1 MHVPTD
7 QLPAALSMAPREWEA
22 AYRCPKPGFEDWVV
36 MQCRTNRRAAWAAQV
51 AQDAGWPRVLVY
63 RQVCVSSHALP
74 INRKGEVCMFFHA
87 LLDIVCHGCPEQ
99 GSYIASRD
107 AVTGRVHGPWF
118 FL

>member
-1 MHVPTD
+1 MLKHDMWPGGAGTVHVPTD

-63 RQVCVSSHALP
+63 RQVRAWTVNAAFCFMQS
-74 INRKGEVCMFFHA
+74 
-87 LLDIVCHGCPEQ
+87 LLW
-99 GSYIASRD
+99 
-107 AVTGRVHGPWF
+107 PWRPPREATTAG
-118 FL
+118 

>member
-1 MHVPTD
+1 MPTD

-63 RQVCVSSHALP
+63 RQVSSLFTPAHML
-74 INRKGEVCMFFHA
+74 
-87 LLDIVCHGCPEQ
+87 GCLS
-99 GSYIASRD
+99 G
-107 AVTGRVHGPWF
+107 T
-118 FL
+118 